1 MQRARLV
8 GWFVLPLAAVLVS
21 TGVAAGATPKAPV
34 ARVHRVKQTTFTFV
48 DTTRPTPAN
57 GSYAGAATRTLV
69 TVVSTPVGAKGKVPL
84 VVFSTGIKGTA
95 TNYQGLYRHW
105 VQAGY
110 AVAAPNFPL
119 SQENAPG
126 GSSLVD
132 FTSQPGDVRFVLTQV
147 LAQSA
152 KKKGPIAGMI
162 DPKRIALAGKSLGA
176 ITTLN
181 AAYTVADHEAREKAV
196 ISLTGA
202 ATDGSHM
209 FSGIPVPLL
218 LVHGDA
224 DKTVRYQSSVDAFG
238 LALAPKYLVTLFGQD
253 HGGSFN
259 GEGTPAADVV
269 VKVTTDFLDAYVK
282 DRKQARA
289 RLAEDGAVAGVS
301 SFQSAPG

>member
-1 MQRARLV
+1 M
-8 GWFVLPLAAVLVS
+8 AAVLMS
-21 TGVAAGATPKAPV
+21 AGAAGAATAAGGAAKPY
-34 ARVHRVKQTTFTFV
+34 RVKQTTFTFV

-57 GSYAGAATRTLV
+57 GTYAGAPTRTLK
-69 TVVSTPVGAKGKVPL
+69 TVVSMPVGAKGKVPL
-84 VVFSTGIKGTA
+84 VVFSTGIEGTA

-132 FTSQPGDVRFVLTQV
+132 FTSQPGDVRFVLDQV

-152 KKKGPIAGMI
+152 KKKGPIAGKI
-162 DPKRIALAGKSLGA
+162 DTNRIALAGKSLGA

-202 ATDGSHM
+202 ASDGAHM
-209 FSGIPVPLL
+209 FAGIPVPLL

-224 DKTVRYQSSVDAFG
+224 DKTVPYQSSVTAFG
-238 LALAPKYLVTLFGQD
+238 LALPPKYLVTLFGQD

-269 VKVTTDFLDAYVK
+269 VKVTTDFLDAYLK
-282 DRKQARA
+282 GQKPA
-289 RLAEDGAVAGVS
+289 LAKLAQDGAVAGVS
-301 SFQSAPG
+301 SYQAAAS